1 MNVNASNYFVE
12 NVLEIVI
19 PKVSKYTS
27 ARYIAQVLFVNK
39 IAMVRSIKLVSYT
52 AANGHIQKRAIIRL
66 ACWFNNVVAFNL
78 QRRIL
83 DNGYGKLVHKSD
95 NAWTIL
101 PSSETDKYKGTMEV
115 AYFKIHNT
123 RVYGSEFQSEY
134 YEKQAVMPV
143 IPKLESVTQYMF
155 YKPSELSMKYKE
167 HLIESEDMLKEIAVL
182 NKQIEEEN
190 AKIVQGLKEFTVT
203 KKRVIVKLPKVKM
216 ERRT

>member
-1 MNVNASNYFVE
+1 MNVNASNYFVD

-27 ARYIAQVLFVNK
+27 ARYIAQVLFMNK

-52 AANGHIQKRAIIRL
+52 ASNGHIQKRAIILL

-78 QRRIL
+78 QKRIL

-101 PSSETDKYKGTMEV
+101 PSSASDKYKGTMEV

-123 RVYGSEFQSEY
+123 RIYGSTFQSEY
-134 YEKQAVMPV
+134 YEKLAVMPV
-143 IPKLESVTQYMF
+143 IPKLDSAIQYMY
-155 YKPSELSMKYKE
+155 YKPAELNMKYKVQ
-167 HLIESEDMLKEIAVL
+167 LMESENIVEEVRVL
-182 NKQIEEEN
+182 NKLVEEEN
-190 AKIVQGLKEFTVT
+190 AKIVHGLKDFTVT
-203 KKRVIVKLPKVKM
+203 KKRIVVKIPKVKF
-216 ERRT
+216 ERK